1 MAKKQRTK
9 EKKSYLA
16 EFKSDRKSGKKP
28 RTYGA
33 YVKSTRGKNKAT
45 TSTAKALRKS
55 GLSYA
60 QIARLQ
66 D

>member
-9 EKKSYLA
+9 EKKSYLS
-16 EFKSDRKSGKKP
+16 EFKLDRKSGKKP

-33 YVKSTRGKNKAT
+33 YVKSTRGKTKRT
-45 TSTAKALRKS
+45 TDTAKSLRKS
-55 GLSYA
+55 GMGYA